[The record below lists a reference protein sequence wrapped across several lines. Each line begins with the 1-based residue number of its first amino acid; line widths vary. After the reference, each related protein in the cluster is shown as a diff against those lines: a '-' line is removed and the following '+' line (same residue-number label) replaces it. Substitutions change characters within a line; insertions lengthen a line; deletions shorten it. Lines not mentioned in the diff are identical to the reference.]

1 MNKIVK
7 GGIIGL
13 GALAVMET
21 VFAMGKGY
29 ALGVTKYVERNSDMD
44 CEEFVNEISSCKR
57 PSAKFIAFTAKA
69 TEYDLSKRDEKEE
82 S

>member
-7 GGIIGL
+7 SVIIAIS
-13 GALAVMET
+13 ALAAAET

-29 ALGVTKYVERNSDMD
+29 ALGVAKYAESNSDMN
-44 CEEFVNEISSCKR
+44 CEEFVDLIGGCKR

-69 TEYDLSKRDEKEE
+69 IEYDLSKCVEKEE